1 MNCITNTNT
10 KKIHVN
16 QHNIKA
22 NNKRIKQAHES
33 GKSITI
39 EDLKPVF
46 TVKEYNRNTY
56 GYQVMIND
64 TVRLTYSPLKPL
76 SCGAHVWI
84 ETSDQLQIIDPQPF
98 SQS

>member
-22 NNKRIKQAHES
+22 NIKRIAQAKNDK
-33 GKSITI
+33 KSITI
-39 EDLKPVF
+39 NDLKPVF

-56 GYQVMIND
+56 AYQVMVND
-64 TVRLTYSPLKPL
+64 SLRLTYSPFKPL
-76 SCGAHVWI
+76 SCGAHVWL
-84 ETSDQLQIIDPQPF
+84 ETKDNVQIVQPV
-98 SQS
+98 

>member
-1 MNCITNTNT
+1 MTCITNTNT

-16 QHNIKA
+16 QHNIKH
-22 NNKRIKQAHES
+22 NDKLIKQAHNN

-39 EDLKPVF
+39 DDLKPVF

-84 ETSDQLQIIDPQPF
+84 ETSDHLQIIDPQPF